1 MFLQMARTKQ
11 TARGGATPKQGA
23 KATFPAPGGGS
34 ASGGKAPQ
42 GQAPRQHH
50 QVGPCTSKIPP
61 ALRIA
66 RENAAL
72 HSTGPNATPQ
82 GYYQNS
88 MEQKKFKWKAGTK
101 ALREIRFYQK
111 STMLLL
117 RRIPF
122 LHLIREVTQDY
133 KTDIHF
139 TAEAAY
145 ALQSTNEDYLVRL
158 FNNTNLCA
166 IHAKHITVMP
176 KDIQLARRICG
187 ERN

>member
-1 MFLQMARTKQ
+1 MFLQMAHTKQ
-11 TARGGATPKQGA
+11 TARGGAIPKQGT

-34 ASGGKAPQ
+34 PSGGKAPQ
-42 GQAPRQHH
+42 GRAPRQCCW
-50 QVGPCTSKIPP
+50 VGPHTGKILP
-61 ALRIA
+61 ALCIA

-88 MEQKKFKWKAGTK
+88 PEQKKFKWKAGTM

-111 STMLLL
+111 STILLL
-117 RRIPF
+117 RQIPF

-133 KTDIHF
+133 KTDLHF

-145 ALQSTNEDYLVRL
+145 ALQSTS
-158 FNNTNLCA
+158 
-166 IHAKHITVMP
+166 
-176 KDIQLARRICG
+176 
-187 ERN
+187 